1 METMH
6 KSLVQNAAT
15 VMPLAERISQ
25 PNSSCVTASNE
36 RTQTLVYFTL
46 TVLGFSFWFFLALPF
61 ASHRESYWW
70 LAMVST
76 ESFSKAFSFISVTYR
91 PLAQAVTWLAFQF
104 LNPSVFPTSVLRQ
117 TLLQGLVYAM
127 FVLAWWLVYDSA
139 TQRRLLALVAFI
151 ASGVFFSGYD
161 HLFHLYGLMY
171 VPVMLTLG
179 ALLRAHAKG
188 TFAKRETWFAAVA
201 IVLAF
206 WHPDTTA
213 LFLGFYFGFYLETF
227 RKRSRA
233 QHVQGVVILLAGAMV
248 IAALLVALPLFG
260 TAVPAL
266 LLHPMRMPLH
276 ARLFGFLVS
285 YRTNEVS
292 WIASLVAFL
301 LAQMVVLS
309 MGLSPRTTV
318 AAMLFTSALTV
329 VFLLEGLPILL
340 VWLCAVLAKLLRLR
354 SWSLFFLTLAAA
366 SLPLGSGIGTPIYAL
381 FATILAVYV
390 TPLKFSQAEKAL
402 SIFTTPYAMGIIVA
416 AAAVLLLVRAGIEV
430 PIITRIARPLLVER
444 ERTYQLE
451 KILAWLHN
459 SEYCGYDVAFLEDA
473 GNPIDSVESVIL
485 RRHRPPAALEDVQ
498 LFWNAVL
505 RCRKSG
511 LPNHETET
519 AVVTFAGPALANS
532 GPVFEVAGKYAG
544 EAAVWVVN
552 SRK

>member
-1 METMH
+1 METIH
-6 KSLVQNAAT
+6 KSLVRNAVT
-15 VMPLAERISQ
+15 VKPLAEGISE
-25 PNSSCVTASNE
+25 PNSSCLSASNE
-36 RTQTLVYFTL
+36 RTPTLVYFTL
-46 TVLGFSFWFFLALPF
+46 TVLGFSFWYFLAVPF

-76 ESFSKAFSFISVTYR
+76 QSFSKAFSFISVTYR
-91 PLAQAVTWLAFQF
+91 PLAQAVTWAAFQF

-117 TLLQGLVYAM
+117 TLLQGFVYAM
-127 FVLAWWLVYDSA
+127 FVLAWWLVYDA
-139 TQRRLLALVAFI
+139 AVQRRYLALVAFI
-151 ASGVFFSGYD
+151 AGGVFFSGYD

-188 TFAKRETWFAAVA
+188 TFAKRETAFAAVA
-201 IVLAF
+201 TLLAF
-206 WHPDTTA
+206 WHPDVTA

-260 TAVPAL
+260 RAVPAL
-266 LLHPMRMPLH
+266 LLHPVRMPLH
-276 ARLFGFLVS
+276 SRLFGFLVS
-285 YRTNEVS
+285 YQTNEIS
-292 WIASLVAFL
+292 WIASLVAFF

-309 MGLSPRTTV
+309 MGLSQRSTI
-318 AAMLFTSALTV
+318 AAMLLTSALTV
-329 VFLLEGLPILL
+329 VFLLKGLPILL
-340 VWLCAVLAKLLRLR
+340 IWLCSVLVKLLRLH

-366 SLPLGSGIGTPIYAL
+366 LLPLGSGIGTPVYAL

-390 TPLKFSQAEKAL
+390 TPLRYSQAEKAL
-402 SIFTTPYAMGIIVA
+402 SVFTTPYALGIIVA
-416 AAAVLLLVRAGIEV
+416 ASVVLLLVRTGIEV
-430 PIITRIARPLLVER
+430 PIITRVARPLLVER

-459 SEYCGYDVAFLEDA
+459 SEYCGYEVSFLEDA
-473 GNPIDSVESVIL
+473 GNPIDSVESAIL
-485 RRHRPPAALEDVQ
+485 RRHRPPAGLEDVQ
-498 LFWNAVL
+498 LFWNTVL
-505 RCRKSG
+505 RCRKSE
-511 LPNHETET
+511 LPNRQTET
-519 AVVTFAGPALANS
+519 ALVTFAGPALATS

-544 EAAVWVVN
+544 EAAVWIVD

>member
-1 METMH
+1 
-6 KSLVQNAAT
+6 
-15 VMPLAERISQ
+15 MPLAERISE
-25 PNSSCVTASNE
+25 PNSSCLSASNE
-36 RTQTLVYFTL
+36 RTQTPVYFTL

-76 ESFSKAFSFISVTYR
+76 QSFSKAFSFISVTYR

-104 LNPSVFPTSVLRQ
+104 LNPGVFPTSVLRQ
-117 TLLQGLVYAM
+117 TLLQGFVYAM
-127 FVLAWWLVYDSA
+127 FVLAWWLVYDAA
-139 TQRRLLALVAFI
+139 TQRRYLALVAFI
-151 ASGVFFSGYD
+151 AGGVFFSGYD
-161 HLFHLYGLMY
+161 HLFHIYGLMY

-179 ALLRAHAKG
+179 ALLRAHAKD

-201 IVLAF
+201 TVLAF

-233 QHVQGVVILLAGAMV
+233 QHVQAVVILLAGATV

-260 TAVPAL
+260 SAVPAL
-266 LLHPMRMPLH
+266 LLHPMKMPLH

-285 YRTNEVS
+285 YQTNEVS

-309 MGLSPRTTV
+309 MGLSQRSTI

-329 VFLLEGLPILL
+329 LFLLKGLPILL
-340 VWLCAVLAKLLRLR
+340 LWLCLVLVKLFRLR
-354 SWSLFFLTLAAA
+354 SWSLLFLTLAAA
-366 SLPLGSGIGTPIYAL
+366 LLPLGSGIGTPIYAL

-390 TPLKFSQAEKAL
+390 TPLRFSQAEKAL
-402 SIFTTPYAMGIIVA
+402 SIFTTPYALGIIVA

-430 PIITRIARPLLVER
+430 PVITRVARPLLVER

-451 KILAWLHN
+451 KVLAWLHD
-459 SEYCGYDVAFLEDA
+459 SKYCGYEVAFLEDA

-498 LFWNAVL
+498 LFWNTVL
-505 RCRKSG
+505 RCRKSE
-511 LPNHETET
+511 LPNQETET
-519 AVVTFAGPALANS
+519 ALITFAGPTLANS

-544 EAAVWVVN
+544 EAVVWVVD